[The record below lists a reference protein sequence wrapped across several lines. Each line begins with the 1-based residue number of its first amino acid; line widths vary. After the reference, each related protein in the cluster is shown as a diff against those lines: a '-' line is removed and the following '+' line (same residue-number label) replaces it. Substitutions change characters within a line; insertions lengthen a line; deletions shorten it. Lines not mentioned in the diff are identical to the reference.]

1 MSADS
6 TTRPLIGRANRNR
19 ETDCCLA
26 QYTVGTVS
34 THVSDVY
41 QRFREICLSLPETSE
56 IFVDA
61 WGHPTFRVG
70 AKLKMFASCSSPD
83 AERSGLGMKVELA
96 HQQALVH
103 TDSRFT
109 VAAYVGKHGWINM
122 DARDPVDWDHVREL
136 VLESYCLNAPKRLAK
151 QVAPGT

>member
-1 MSADS
+1 MPAVSPVFDWESSA
-6 TTRPLIGRANRNR
+6 L
-19 ETDCCLA
+19 L
-26 QYTVGTVS
+26 Y
-34 THVSDVY
+34 
-41 QRFREICLSLPETSE
+41 LSLKQGRRGQAAFDPATLVEPTAIQTRTDGTNTFQ

-61 WGHPTFRVG
+61 WVHPTFRVG
-70 AKLKMFASCSSPD
+70 AKLKMFASCSSRD
-83 AERSGLGMKVELA
+83 AERPGLGMKVELA

-109 VAAYVGKHGWINM
+109 VAAYAGKHGWINM

>member
-1 MSADS
+1 MLADS

-26 QYTVGTVS
+26 QYTRGTLS

-41 QRFREICLSLPETSE
+41 QRFREICLSLSETSE
-56 IFVDA
+56 I
-61 WGHPTFRVG
+61 
-70 AKLKMFASCSSPD
+70 
-83 AERSGLGMKVELA
+83 
-96 HQQALVH
+96 
-103 TDSRFT
+103 T